1 MFHGSIEVSRVCQVD
16 ELLQAGGSVVS
27 AINGL
32 VVNNCPLA
40 VLLVACVADVVVST
54 IGGLGKL
61 AGMRGKNAEIATI
74 CIVGRR
80 RWRLETVVV
89 ANGFHGPIS
98 GLALESVDEAG
109 LHTIADGV
117 VAVGTEEHLAGFASV
132 VGIQIVRAAGH
143 RLILLE
149 HEEHGGVVD
158 NGLCAPCLSLVQ
170 EALHAYVVK
179 VNLTIGD
186 EL

>member
-1 MFHGSIEVSRVCQVD
+1 MFHGSVEVSRVCQVD
-16 ELLQAGGSVVS
+16 ELLQTGGCVVS

-61 AGMRGKNAEIATI
+61 AGMRGEDAEIATVG
-74 CIVGRR
+74 IVGRR

-89 ANGFHGPIS
+89 ANGLHSPI
-98 GLALESVDEAG
+98 GCLAQESVDEAG
-109 LHTIADGV
+109 LHTIADAV
-117 VAVGTEEHLAGFASV
+117 VVVGAEKHLADITRI

-143 RLILLE
+143 
-149 HEEHGGVVD
+149 
-158 NGLCAPCLSLVQ
+158 
-170 EALHAYVVK
+170 
-179 VNLTIGD
+179 
-186 EL
+186 

>member
-1 MFHGSIEVSRVCQVD
+1 MFHGSVEVSRVCQVD

-54 IGGLGKL
+54 IGGLGIL
-61 AGMRGKNAEIATI
+61 AGMRGENAEIATVG
-74 CIVGRR
+74 IVGRR

-89 ANGFHGPIS
+89 ANGLHGPIS
-98 GLALESVDEAG
+98 GLAQESVDEAG

-117 VAVGTEEHLAGFASV
+117 VAVGTEEHLAGLTRV
-132 VGIQIVRAAGH
+132 VGIEIVRAAGH

-149 HEEHGGVVD
+149 HEEHGLIVD
-158 NGLCAPCLSLVQ
+158 NGLCAPSLSLVQ